1 MDLFCLLFG
10 LVFIIRTPSV
20 TGTNDITTVY
30 KINTIKSDMNE
41 VKYLNTCTVSV
52 RVQHKDEDFPLFS
65 INDNSSMILDWR
77 QIPPLYSEKR
87 SNWSVVVTLR
97 DGGTKNL
104 PLIYSDYVNPYYW
117 LDMNLMILKGHNFF
131 RFLTSEVDPDISY
144 TEKQI
149 SSWRFLSTNENKTVF
164 NKYDMEEVFKE
175 NDIFTKTV
183 LDVRPCYRETKF
195 GIKLYWTSN
204 KTQFIEII
212 LDQPGTIKVCT
223 IDNELKNCSKF
234 PIIYGSLQFRHC
246 TSATW
251 FGIILQDGE
260 VNIYNFLKNGKV
272 EYIRTNH
279 YRPKEFDSYTEVEH
293 NYIGFSKSY
302 FMYYELVEIKPK
314 TLHSPWFKLY
324 TNTSLFILYF
334 TEPGYKL
341 EVALEEKI
349 TQNIT
354 QLEYHESDGVNYTER
369 IQIEKEITRN
379 TTQLEYHELDRVNYT
394 ERIQRV
400 LIKVSVGVPHNG
412 RGNQR
417 ITINGDKHVFI
428 GNIWEQ
434 TNLDINKEQGPV
446 ACDKSNI
453 IDIYNTV
460 ERTATKTKKESYCKH
475 GGRLEEDT
483 CVCPPGFAGNQCQSP
498 CGRNH
503 FGEKCSFVCS
513 NSSNECKGMILCTPY
528 YGCTC
533 APGYYGDE
541 CNMQCKEGFYG
552 ADCKQTCK
560 QCPYGC
566 NKYTGAC
573 REKICS
579 KLNLMSS
586 YCSQNHSYLRD
597 FPEIV
602 ETNFTSVTL
611 QVNFV
616 QSQIVGSL
624 KRSKFFM
631 VQYQETASCSS
642 WNNGPY
648 EEFNQVITNITV
660 NGLKPGL
667 LYEFRVVLIDYSQ
680 ETQDTLR
687 SKIIQAETNCT
698 LSLRQQNLQISSIS
712 FRTIGLT
719 WDKETALEEME
730 CPIIDYLLEI
740 DEMTETGHAKSKHL
754 VQVKGNSYS
763 IENLNPGKTYSITL
777 KRVTIFGES
786 EPIASK
792 DVTTDDDMLTKLIVY
807 KTTSNRIGLRW
818 NMPNIT
824 LKMVHINIELLDLS
838 YKIWNKTIDMS
849 IILHSY
855 QCKPWPGFTCY
866 DVTELVMNTKY
877 NITVKLSTVGSTQDV
892 FSKSI
897 VAETKE
903 TSPSSVRD
911 VKLKL
916 ISDTS
921 MSLSWRIPFQL
932 NGILRKFIIE
942 VEHVSSFVKEV
953 CCQSTIIDYLV
964 SAEVEIYSHVLQ
976 DIKPASS
983 YQITIRPLAKGLG
996 PKVSQTIETPLPHVP
1011 FQRQVVYSNHTLQL
1025 QQTETNNEE
1034 YNTLM
1039 REILVIVES
1048 NQPIHTNPLLETLD
1062 GFQYEMSEIL
1072 GNNNWWLTHVCAAA
1086 DETCT
1091 IDLTLQTESTPILPY
1106 YGKPLQSGNQYRIV
1120 LAQVNQY
1127 QSARSYTVEL
1137 YSLSM

>member
-1 MDLFCLLFG
+1 MWRILNLLSICE
-10 LVFIIRTPSV
+10 LSV
-20 TGTNDITTVY
+20 YGNNDITTVY
-30 KINTIKSDMNE
+30 KFDTIKSDMNE
-41 VKYLNTCTVSV
+41 VEDPNTCTVSV

-302 FMYYELVEIKPK
+302 FMYYELVQIKPK
-314 TLHSPWFKLY
+314 TLHSPWFKLNA
-324 TNTSLFILYF
+324 NTSLYILYF
-334 TEPGYKL
+334 TKPGHKL
-341 EVALEEKI
+341 NVFVEE
-349 TQNIT
+349 
-354 QLEYHESDGVNYTER
+354 ESTG
-369 IQIEKEITRN
+369 N
-379 TTQLEYHELDRVNYT
+379 TTQLKQSELDRSNYT
-394 ERIQRV
+394 DRIERV
-400 LIKVSVGVPHNG
+400 LTRVPVGILHRG
-412 RGNQR
+412 TGNQR
-417 ITINGDKHVFI
+417 ISIIEDKDVFI
-428 GNIWEQ
+428 GNIWER
-434 TNLDINKEQGPV
+434 TNLDIHKERALIV
-446 ACDKSNI
+446 CNKSNI
-453 IDIYNTV
+453 IDLYNTV
-460 ERTATKTKKESYCKH
+460 ERTTTKTKKESYCKH

-513 NSSNECKGMILCTPY
+513 NSSNECKGMILCIPY

-533 APGYYGDE
+533 APGYYGDNCSLE
-541 CNMQCKEGFYG
+541 CEEGFYG
-552 ADCKQTCK
+552 GDCKQTCNL
-560 QCPYGC
+560 CPYGC
-566 NKYTGAC
+566 NKYTGDC
-573 REKICS
+573 RDQCS
-579 KLNLMSS
+579 KPHRLRDLCLNIP
-586 YCSQNHSYLRD
+586 QNLSYLRD
-597 FPEIV
+597 APEIV
-602 ETNFTSVTL
+602 ESNFTSVKL
-611 QVNFV
+611 KVNFT
-616 QSQIVGSL
+616 SSKIVESL
-624 KRSKFFM
+624 ERIKFYM
-631 VQYQETASCSS
+631 VQHREDMSS
-642 WNNGPY
+642 TWNNSPY
-648 EEFNQVITNITV
+648 EELKEGITNITV

-712 FRTIGLT
+712 FRAIGLT

-730 CPIIDYLLEI
+730 CPIIDYLLEM
-740 DEMTETGHAKSKHL
+740 DEMIENGLTKSKQP

-777 KRVTIFGES
+777 KRETIFGES

-792 DVTTDDDMLTKLIVY
+792 DVTIDDDMLTNLIVY

-824 LKMVHINIELLDLS
+824 LKMVHI
-838 YKIWNKTIDMS
+838 
-849 IILHSY
+849 
-855 QCKPWPGFTCY
+855 Q
-866 DVTELVMNTKY
+866 
-877 NITVKLSTVGSTQDV
+877 
-892 FSKSI
+892 
-897 VAETKE
+897 
-903 TSPSSVRD
+903 
-911 VKLKL
+911 
-916 ISDTS
+916 
-921 MSLSWRIPFQL
+921 
-932 NGILRKFIIE
+932 
-942 VEHVSSFVKEV
+942 
-953 CCQSTIIDYLV
+953 
-964 SAEVEIYSHVLQ
+964 
-976 DIKPASS
+976 
-983 YQITIRPLAKGLG
+983 
-996 PKVSQTIETPLPHVP
+996 
-1011 FQRQVVYSNHTLQL
+1011 
-1025 QQTETNNEE
+1025 
-1034 YNTLM
+1034 YNTIFYQYL
-1039 REILVIVES
+1039 
-1048 NQPIHTNPLLETLD
+1048 NQ
-1062 GFQYEMSEIL
+1062 
-1072 GNNNWWLTHVCAAA
+1072 
-1086 DETCT
+1086 
-1091 IDLTLQTESTPILPY
+1091 
-1106 YGKPLQSGNQYRIV
+1106 
-1120 LAQVNQY
+1120 
-1127 QSARSYTVEL
+1127 
-1137 YSLSM
+1137 

>member
-1 MDLFCLLFG
+1 MNRLFG
-10 LVFIIRTPSV
+10 LLVALGLHFGTPV
-20 TGTNDITTVY
+20 NGTNDITTVY

-260 VNIYNFLKNGKV
+260 VNIYNFLKNGRV

-314 TLHSPWFKLY
+314 TLHSPWFKLNV
-324 TNTSLFILYF
+324 NTSLYILYF
-334 TEPGYKL
+334 TKPGHKL
-341 EVALEEKI
+341 NVFVEE
-349 TQNIT
+349 
-354 QLEYHESDGVNYTER
+354 ESTG
-369 IQIEKEITRN
+369 N
-379 TTQLEYHELDRVNYT
+379 TTQLKQSELDRSNYT
-394 ERIQRV
+394 DRIERV
-400 LIKVSVGVPHNG
+400 LTRVPVGILHRG
-412 RGNQR
+412 TGNQR
-417 ITINGDKHVFI
+417 ISIIEDKDVFI
-428 GNIWEQ
+428 GNIWER
-434 TNLDINKEQGPV
+434 TNLDMHKERAPIV
-446 ACDKSNI
+446 CKKSNI
-453 IDIYNTV
+453 IDIYNYNTV
-460 ERTATKTKKESYCKH
+460 DRTIKNTMNESSCKN
-475 GGRLEEDT
+475 GGRLENGN
-483 CVCPPGFAGNQCQSP
+483 CVCPPGFVGSQCESP

-730 CPIIDYLLEI
+730 CPIIDYLLEM
-740 DEMTETGHAKSKHL
+740 DEMIENGLTKSKQP

-818 NMPNIT
+818 NMPNINLT
-824 LKMVHINIELLDLS
+824 IIRINIELLDLS

-849 IILHSY
+849 ITLDSY
-855 QCKPWPGFTCY
+855 RCKPWPGFTCF
-866 DVTELVMNTKY
+866 DVTNLAMDTKY
-877 NITVKLSTVGSTQDV
+877 NITVKLSSENVHQDIL
-892 FSKSI
+892 SKSI
-897 VAETKE
+897 VAKTME

-911 VKLKL
+911 VKVKL
-916 ISDTS
+916 VSDTS
-921 MSLSWRIPFQL
+921 MSLSWRIPLYL
-932 NGILRKFIIE
+932 NGILRKFLIE
-942 VEHVSSFVKEV
+942 VEHLSSFVKETFY
-953 CCQSTIIDYLV
+953 QSSTIDYTV
-964 SAEVEIYSHVLQ
+964 SAEVEMYSHILQ
-976 DIKPASS
+976 GIKLASS

-996 PKVSQTIETPLPHVP
+996 PNVSQTIETPLPHVP

-1127 QSARSYTVEL
+1127 CPVSISKIFSGSKVIRKRRALGVPKAPTMHSRVK
-1137 YSLSM
+1137 MV

>member
-52 RVQHKDEDFPLFS
+52 RVQPQDEQFPLFN
-65 INDNSSMILDWR
+65 INDNSSILDWR
-77 QIPPLYSEKR
+77 QIPPLYSTQP
-87 SNWSVVVTLR
+87 SNWTVVKDDQVPEVIRPDIPRTEYNVPPVHS
-97 DGGTKNL
+97 DFVN
-104 PLIYSDYVNPYYW
+104 PLISIDFK
-117 LDMNLMILKGHNFF
+117 LILLKGHNFLKLLYQNPDPNTINYLESRMDVGMF
-131 RFLTSEVDPDISY
+131 KFSYQLINYTVYNEYQLARVYNESSEQDLFSL
-144 TEKQI
+144 Q
-149 SSWRFLSTNENKTVF
+149 
-164 NKYDMEEVFKE
+164 
-175 NDIFTKTV
+175 V
-183 LDVRPCYRETKF
+183 LDVHCCFRE
-195 GIKLYWTSN
+195 ISYSVKLYWN
-204 KTQFIEII
+204 QKDYIEII
-212 LDQPGTIKVCT
+212 MDQTDNITVCT
-223 IDNELKNCSKF
+223 VNNRDKHCDQF
-234 PIIYGSLQFRHC
+234 PFIFSAINWRSCHYGS
-246 TSATW
+246 W
-251 FGIILQDGE
+251 FGVLLEDDEI
-260 VNIYNFLKNGKV
+260 NIYNFLGNGQV
-272 EYIRTNH
+272 QFIHTNH
-279 YRPKEFDSYTEVEH
+279 RRPEGFHTFTKLRHEFLGRPAYP
-293 NYIGFSKSY
+293 I
-302 FMYYELVEIKPK
+302 MYYEIRKIQPMP
-314 TLHSPWFKLY
+314 LHSPWFKLNA
-324 TNTSLFILYF
+324 NTSLYILYF
-334 TEPGYKL
+334 TKPGHKL
-341 EVALEEKI
+341 NVFVEE
-349 TQNIT
+349 
-354 QLEYHESDGVNYTER
+354 ESTG
-369 IQIEKEITRN
+369 N
-379 TTQLEYHELDRVNYT
+379 TTQLKQSELDRSNYT
-394 ERIQRV
+394 DRIERV
-400 LIKVSVGVPHNG
+400 LTRVPVGILHRG
-412 RGNQR
+412 TGNQR
-417 ITINGDKHVFI
+417 ISIIEDKDVFI
-428 GNIWEQ
+428 GNIWER
-434 TNLDINKEQGPV
+434 TNLDIHKERASIIV
-446 ACDKSNI
+446 CEKSNI

-566 NKYTGAC
+566 NKYTGTC

-712 FRTIGLT
+712 FRAIGLT

-818 NMPNIT
+818 NMPNINLT
-824 LKMVHINIELLDLS
+824 IIRINIELLDLS
-838 YKIWNKTIDMS
+838 YKIWNKTIDNA

-892 FSKSI
+892 FRKSI

-953 CCQSTIIDYLV
+953 CCQSTVIDYLV

-1106 YGKPLQSGNQYRIV
+1106 YGRRLQSGNLYRIV

>member
-1 MDLFCLLFG
+1 MNFSWRLLFV
-10 LVFIIRTPSV
+10 LVLTFGNPIN
-20 TGTNDITTVY
+20 GTNDITTVY

-104 PLIYSDYVNPYYW
+104 PLIHSDYVNPYYW

-314 TLHSPWFKLY
+314 TLHSPWFKLNA
-324 TNTSLFILYF
+324 NTSLYILYF
-334 TEPGYKL
+334 TKPGHKL
-341 EVALEEKI
+341 NVFVEE
-349 TQNIT
+349 
-354 QLEYHESDGVNYTER
+354 ESTG
-369 IQIEKEITRN
+369 N
-379 TTQLEYHELDRVNYT
+379 TTQLKQSELDRSNYT
-394 ERIQRV
+394 DRIERV
-400 LIKVSVGVPHNG
+400 LTRVPVGILHRG
-412 RGNQR
+412 TGNQR
-417 ITINGDKHVFI
+417 ISIIEDKDVFI
-428 GNIWEQ
+428 GNIWER
-434 TNLDINKEQGPV
+434 TNLDMHKERAPIV
-446 ACDKSNI
+446 CKKSNI
-453 IDIYNTV
+453 IDIYNYNTV
-460 ERTATKTKKESYCKH
+460 DRTIKNTKNESSCKN
-475 GGRLEEDT
+475 GGRLENGN
-483 CVCPPGFAGNQCQSP
+483 CVCPPGFVGSQCESP

-573 REKICS
+573 RDKCS
-579 KLNLMSS
+579 KRHLKNPS
-586 YCSQNHSYLRD
+586 CSKNNFYLRD
-597 FPEIV
+597 APEIV
-602 ETNFTSVTL
+602 ESNFTSVTL
-611 QVNFV
+611 QVNFAA
-616 QSQIVGSL
+616 SKIKIVGSL
-624 KRSKFFM
+624 KLDKPNLYT
-631 VQYQETASCSS
+631 VQYREDLSPI

-730 CPIIDYLLEI
+730 CPIIDYLLEM
-740 DEMTETGHAKSKHL
+740 DEMIENGLTKSKQP

-777 KRVTIFGES
+777 KRETIFGES

-849 IILHSY
+849 ITLDSY
-855 QCKPWPGFTCY
+855 RCKPWPGFTCF
-866 DVTELVMNTKY
+866 DVTNLVMDTKY
-877 NITVKLSTVGSTQDV
+877 NITVKLSSENVHQDIL
-892 FSKSI
+892 SKSI
-897 VAETKE
+897 VAKTME

-911 VKLKL
+911 VKVKL
-916 ISDTS
+916 VSDTS
-921 MSLSWRIPFQL
+921 MSLSWRIPLYL
-932 NGILRKFIIE
+932 NGILRKFLIE
-942 VEHVSSFVKEV
+942 VEHLSSFVKET
-953 CCQSTIIDYLV
+953 CYQSSTIDYTV
-964 SAEVEIYSHVLQ
+964 SAEVEMYSHILQ
-976 DIKPASS
+976 DIKLASS
-983 YQITIRPLAKGLG
+983 YQITIRPLVKGLG
-996 PKVSQTIETPLPHVP
+996 PNVSETIETPPP
-1011 FQRQVVYSNHTLQL
+1011 RIRFQRTV
-1025 QQTETNNEE
+1025 E
-1034 YNTLM
+1034 YNNKTLKLKQM
-1039 REILVIVES
+1039 DNHIEDSIEIYNQLISEILVIVEPKFNT
-1048 NQPIHTNPLLETLD
+1048 NQSSKRLT
-1062 GFQYEMSEIL
+1062 GFRSEMSEIL
-1072 GNNNWWLTHVCAAA
+1072 GSNNWWLTHVCAAT

-1091 IDLTLQTESTPILPY
+1091 VDLALQAESTDILPY
-1106 YGKPLQSGNQYRIV
+1106 YGKLERKHLQSGYQYRIWLV
-1120 LAQVNQY
+1120 QVSKY
-1127 QSARSYTVEL
+1127 LSARSYTTEL
-1137 YSLSM
+1137 FSIFM